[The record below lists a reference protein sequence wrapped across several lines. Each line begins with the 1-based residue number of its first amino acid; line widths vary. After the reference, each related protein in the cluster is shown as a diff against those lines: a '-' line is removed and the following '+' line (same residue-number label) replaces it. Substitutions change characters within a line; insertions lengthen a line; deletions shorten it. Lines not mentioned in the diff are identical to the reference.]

1 MFIMEFAE
9 YKYKLFSKKLS
20 SGICYEYF
28 IAQIKW
34 LEANK
39 FYRLDTLTRY
49 SYKSSLLNNRL
60 KILYKLK
67 E

>member
-9 YKYKLFSKKLS
+9 YKCKLFSKKLS

-49 SYKSSLLNNRL
+49 SYKSSL
-60 KILYKLK
+60 
-67 E
+67 

>member
-1 MFIMEFAE
+1 MFIMELAD

-39 FYRLDTLTRY
+39 FYRLETRI
-49 SYKSSLLNNRL
+49 
-60 KILYKLK
+60 KIHFRTIV
-67 E
+67 